1 MRRWPWLACVLLLL
15 AACSASNDELL
26 TRARS
31 SMERG
36 DYRAASI
43 DLKKLL
49 QREPRNAEAR
59 YAFGIVSLAS
69 GDPGSAARELRVAS
83 ELGIPRERIVVP
95 LARAFL
101 ADRRYDDALVAA
113 DVEVSSD
120 EQILAELHVLRGD
133 AQLGANR
140 SAEAVAEFERA
151 LSIDDSLV
159 RARIGLASAKLQT
172 DGFEAA
178 RREADIAMKAAP
190 QDAQVRLVNASIYLR
205 DRRFE
210 GAMQNYEAAARIA
223 EENGI
228 LAQRAAALAGLC
240 ESQLALGRLDDASTT
255 IEELAGLAPEGS
267 ITLYLRART
276 AFLRGDYDHA
286 RTDLERI
293 LARDPGNRPAQ
304 LLLGA
309 VNYVQGNLEQADMH
323 LSGVLAVEPT
333 NNFAR
338 RLLTETRLRQRRPRE
353 ALQAIQ
359 GRDGFTQGSSTDTAM
374 NMALAGTAHI
384 EAGDLD
390 AGLSYLEKAAA
401 STDDPR
407 TIMQLAAGYMAA
419 GRIETA
425 IRILDALKV
434 EGAAGQRRDL
444 LLINA
449 RLRADDRAGAID
461 LARSL
466 ADRQDKAAETQALV
480 GGMLVAAGDR
490 KAARHYFDRALA
502 LEPGNPAS
510 HINLGKLDLLE
521 GNNALAQERFLEALR
536 LKPGHPAAQVAM
548 AQTTLARGDREGAV
562 QWLENARKDNPD
574 AVEPR
579 VLLAQYYLGRRDLSR
594 AETLAGEAIRLSPDN
609 AFALNV
615 LGVTLAASGRMRDG
629 VDALSRAVDAQP
641 QSAAARFNLA
651 RVYLANGE
659 AEQAL
664 ETARESLKLAPQNVQ
679 AMALIAALETSR
691 GGHDEARRLLAEI
704 RKIDAKYPGIDV
716 LEGELALRT
725 GNAAAA
731 VRAFDSAMT
740 KVPTASIAISAFAA
754 RRAAK
759 SANATAPLEQWLAT
773 HPNDGRVRLVLSDAL
788 SDAGDAEGAIKQLER
803 AVQADGNNVVALN
816 NLALMYQKRGD
827 ARSLAMAERA
837 SRIAPKSAAILDTH
851 GWILFQR
858 GRESDAL
865 VQLEQAAA
873 IAPRDPDIGYH
884 YAAALARNGK
894 SEQAERRLVALLRD
908 HPAFSERE
916 AARSLLSQLGGAGGA
931 TGT

>member
-1 MRRWPWLACVLLLL
+1 MRKWPWWACLLVLL

-26 TRARS
+26 TRARG
-31 SMERG
+31 SMDRG

-69 GDPGSAARELRVAS
+69 GDAGSAARELRVAS
-83 ELGIPRERIVVP
+83 ELGIAPERIVVP

-113 DVEVSSD
+113 DVEATKD
-120 EQILAELHVLRGD
+120 QTIRAELHVLRGD

-140 SAEAVAEFERA
+140 GAEAVAEFERA
-151 LSIDDSLV
+151 LAVDDELV
-159 RARIGLASAKLQT
+159 RARIGLASAKLLT
-172 DGFEAA
+172 EGFEAA
-178 RREADIAMKAAP
+178 RREADIALKAAP
-190 QDAQVRLVNASIYLR
+190 GDVQVRLVNASIYLR

-210 GAMQNYEAAARIA
+210 GAMENYQAAARLA
-223 EENGI
+223 EENGVM
-228 LAQRAAALAGLC
+228 AQRAAALAGLC
-240 ESQLALGRLDDASTT
+240 ESQLALGRLDDANGT
-255 IEELAGLAPEGS
+255 IEQLVELAPEGS

-276 AFLRGDYDHA
+276 AFLRGDHDHA
-286 RTDLERI
+286 RSDLERI

-323 LSGVLAVEPT
+323 LSGVLAVEPG

-353 ALQAIQ
+353 ALQAIEA
-359 GRDGFTQGSSTDTAM
+359 RDGPSQGSSGENAM

-449 RLRADDRAGAID
+449 RLRADDRAGAIE
-461 LARSL
+461 LARAL
-466 ADRQDKAAETQALV
+466 ADRQNKVAETQALV

-490 KAARHYFDRALA
+490 QAARQYFDRALA
-502 LEPGNPAS
+502 LEPRNPAS

-521 GNNALAQERFLEALR
+521 GNHAGAEKRFVEALR

-548 AQTTLARGDREGAV
+548 AQAALARGNRDGAV

-579 VLLAQYYLGRRDLSR
+579 VLLAQYYLGRRDLPR

-609 AFALNV
+609 ASALNV

-641 QSAAARFNLA
+641 GSAAARFNLA

-659 AEQAL
+659 AEKAL
-664 ETARESLKLAPQNVQ
+664 EAARESLKLAPQNVQ
-679 AMALIAALETSR
+679 AMALIAALETAR
-691 GGHDEARRLLAEI
+691 GGYGETRRLIGEI
-704 RKIDAKYPGIDV
+704 RRIDAQYPGVDV

-731 VRAFDSAMT
+731 VKAFDAAMK
-740 KVPTASIAISAFAA
+740 KVPTANVAISSFAA

-759 SANATAPLEQWLAT
+759 ATNATAPLEQWLAT

-788 SDAGDAEGAIKQLER
+788 SDAGDAEGAVKQLER
-803 AVQADGNNVVALN
+803 AVEADADNVVALN
-816 NLALMYQKRGD
+816 NLAMMYQKRGD
-827 ARSLAMAERA
+827 ARSLSMAERA
-837 SRIAPKSAAILDTH
+837 VRIAPKSAAILDTH
-851 GWILFQR
+851 GWILFQQ
-858 GRESDAL
+858 GRVADAL
-865 VQLEQAAA
+865 AQLERAVAA
-873 IAPRDPDIGYH
+873 APRDPDIGYH

-894 SEQAERRLVALLRD
+894 NEQAERRLVVLLRD

-916 AARSLLSQLGGAGGA
+916 AAQSLLTQLGGAGSA